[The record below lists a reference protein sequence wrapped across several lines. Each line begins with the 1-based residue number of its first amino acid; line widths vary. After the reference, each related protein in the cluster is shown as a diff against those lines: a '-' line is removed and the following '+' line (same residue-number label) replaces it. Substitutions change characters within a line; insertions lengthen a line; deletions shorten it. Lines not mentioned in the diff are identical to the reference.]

1 MTGLHRKKPKVYK
14 KCNIIDIR
22 HEPKG
27 GGGPQLDKSGLTQE
41 EDKPITEANP
51 PYLCIIPPWVESQ

>member
-27 GGGPQLDKSGLTQE
+27 EEAHNYTNQSLYKRKTGP
-41 EDKPITEANP
+41 
-51 PYLCIIPPWVESQ
+51 